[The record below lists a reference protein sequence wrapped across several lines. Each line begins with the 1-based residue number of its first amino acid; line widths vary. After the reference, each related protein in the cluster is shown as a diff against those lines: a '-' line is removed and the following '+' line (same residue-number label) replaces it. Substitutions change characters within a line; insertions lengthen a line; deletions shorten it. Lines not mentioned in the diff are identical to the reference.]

1 MPSWVVALL
10 FASGLS
16 TWVYTK
22 LMRTTGNN
30 TKSSLMATGATFL
43 LSFFVF
49 WAIMSFVNGLASQ

>member
-1 MPSWVVALL
+1 MPSWIVAFL

-30 TKSSLMATGATFL
+30 TKSSLMATGFTFL

-49 WAIMSFVNGLASQ
+49 WAIMAFVNGLVSK